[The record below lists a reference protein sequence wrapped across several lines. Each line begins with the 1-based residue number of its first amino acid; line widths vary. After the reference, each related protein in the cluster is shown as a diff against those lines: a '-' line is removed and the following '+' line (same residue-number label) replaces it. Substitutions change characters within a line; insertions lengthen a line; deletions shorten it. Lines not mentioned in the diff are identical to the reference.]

1 MTVQVG
7 KDCVD
12 REEAAMLRLLL
23 VLQLQQSPFGL
34 QKTAH
39 IFKIFQNVQK
49 DTETAIQGRTVSRMN
64 NNTDELA
71 KLRGRFIELKT
82 TLEERIKENHESLI
96 RIANLN
102 YHIDR
107 LLERSKRHF
116 TTPAP
121 KTNLFV
127 VTTTVGN

>member
-1 MTVQVG
+1 VF
-7 KDCVD
+7 
-12 REEAAMLRLLL
+12 
-23 VLQLQQSPFGL
+23 QLQQSPL
-34 QKTAH
+34 VVQKTTH

-49 DTETAIQGRTVSRMN
+49 ETETAPTRAYYLRMN

-71 KLRGRFIELKT
+71 KLRVCFIELKT
-82 TLEERIKENHESLI
+82 TLDGRIKENHESLI

-116 TTPAP
+116 ITPSA
-121 KTNLFV
+121 
-127 VTTTVGN
+127 